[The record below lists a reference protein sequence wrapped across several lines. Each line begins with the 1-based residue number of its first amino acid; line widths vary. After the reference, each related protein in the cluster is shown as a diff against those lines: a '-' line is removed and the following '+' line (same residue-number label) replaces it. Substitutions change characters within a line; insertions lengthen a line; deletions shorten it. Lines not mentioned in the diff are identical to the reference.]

1 MTEKL
6 FVTFKLGCAI
16 KNLRKAPQ
24 KVNFLTA
31 DVVYIGTLHTV
42 HLQLVK
48 QAMEHGKHVL
58 CEKPLAMNVKETK
71 EIVEFAR
78 QKKLF
83 LMEAIWTRFFP
94 AYVKLREELEK
105 GTIGEVYQVVATM
118 GIAFPED
125 NWRR

>member
-1 MTEKL
+1 M
-6 FVTFKLGCAI
+6 
-16 KNLRKAPQ
+16 
-24 KVNFLTA
+24 
-31 DVVYIGTLHTV
+31 YIGTLHTV
-42 HLQLVK
+42 HLALVK